1 MFQIISLLSHQF
13 SMEDQVFFFK
23 HTLEATPRFYLR
35 CLPVC
40 HLKFLYDLRY
50 CYATHVNIKI
60 NSPIGH
66 LFAYNFFFFFNKRTT
81 KIIQNENS
89 PYCFWIQWINVTY
102 FERSS
107 FALFLKK
114 KNSSF
119 ESYVQEALCHIQYY
133 WRLWIL
139 LVETRKG

>member
-13 SMEDQVFFFK
+13 SMEDQVFFFE

-66 LFAYNFFFFFNKRTT
+66 LFAYKFFFLKEPPKSSKM
-81 KIIQNENS
+81 KIHHIVFEFGELMLHNLNA
-89 PYCFWIQWINVTY
+89 PHLICF
-102 FERSS
+102 
-107 FALFLKK
+107 
-114 KNSSF
+114 
-119 ESYVQEALCHIQYY
+119 
-133 WRLWIL
+133 
-139 LVETRKG
+139 

>member
-13 SMEDQVFFFK
+13 SMEDQVFFFR

-66 LFAYNFFFFFNKRTT
+66 LFAYNFFFLKEPPKSSKM
-81 KIIQNENS
+81 KIHHIVFEFSELMLHILNA
-89 PYCFWIQWINVTY
+89 PHLLCF
-102 FERSS
+102 S
-107 FALFLKK
+107 KK
-114 KNSSF
+114 KISSF

-133 WRLWIL
+133 
-139 LVETRKG
+139 

>member
-13 SMEDQVFFFK
+13 SMEDQVFFFR
-23 HTLEATPRFYLR
+23 HTLEANPRFYLR

-66 LFAYNFFFFFNKRTT
+66 LFAYNFFFLKEPPKSSKM
-81 KIIQNENS
+81 KIHHIVFEFGELMLHNLNA
-89 PYCFWIQWINVTY
+89 PHLLCF
-102 FERSS
+102 S
-107 FALFLKK
+107 KK
-114 KNSSF
+114 KKILAL
-119 ESYVQEALCHIQYY
+119 SYVQEALCHMQYY

-139 LVETRKG
+139 V